1 MKLTNKA
8 LIEQFKKFPFHSQE
22 GLGGA
27 AHVIC
32 RFRLPSEKW
41 AFYALEAE
49 PMTLQ
54 ENEIITPKI
63 KGGETW
69 LLRGIVFN
77 VQHPFGKYTLFVL
90 AELEQTKVF
99 TEMHNN
105 ETGEAYYIEER
116 AERDN
121 NFIPCRV
128 DEVVEHMDRLTA
140 DMDSEY
146 LFEAKDTAGR
156 IMAAARK
163 VMNEADTEE

>member
-1 MKLTNKA
+1 MKLTTKA
-8 LIEQFKKFPFHSQE
+8 LTEEFKKFPFHSQE

-27 AHVIC
+27 AHVLC

-41 AFYALEAE
+41 AFYVLEAE

-63 KGGETW
+63 KGGPTW

-99 TEMHNN
+99 TELKDNT
-105 ETGEAYYIEER
+105 TGEPYYIEES
-116 AERDN
+116 AERDKE
-121 NFIPCRV
+121 FMPCRV

-146 LFEAKDTAGR
+146 LFEAKDAAGR

-163 VMNEADTEE
+163 VINEAGTEE